1 MAWTE
6 LKSAEVQTSKG
17 VTLRVTVS
25 ESPKGAKVVGIRK
38 WIQRNGAE
46 PIPTKD
52 GFAVTLADDTV
63 SLLIDA
69 LKKIE

>member
-6 LKSAEVQTSKG
+6 LKSEEVMTSKG
-17 VTLRVTVS
+17 VMLKVSVS
-25 ESPKGAKVVGIRK
+25 ENEKGTKIVGIRK

-52 GFAVTLADDTV
+52 GFAVTYADDTV
-63 SLLIDA
+63 SQLIDA
-69 LKKIE
+69 LKKME